1 MSKEWTTQIQYEN
14 ALRNMN
20 ASAWDKMR
28 INEKLETMQHIEN
41 ERAMLA
47 GREPCKVV
55 VEELEKGLSGEFR
68 PDKHEIALS
77 REELEN
83 DLQEVCNTTLH
94 EGVHA
99 TQEHM
104 LMTLDLETATE
115 EEIANAISLN
125 MPLSE
130 EASYEEYYNSAPEVN
145 AREVAQELQEHIGY
159 EQQMICGA
167 DQYMNGLETQNQII
181 QTYDTY
187 PAIEV
192 GSILNDIQ
200 EESIQEISYSM
211 DEEET

>member
-20 ASAWDKMR
+20 ASAWDKMW

-125 MPLSE
+125 MPL
-130 EASYEEYYNSAPEVN
+130 
-145 AREVAQELQEHIGY
+145 AQELQEHIGY

>member
-20 ASAWDKMR
+20 ASAWDKMW

-83 DLQEVCNTTLH
+83 DLQEVCNTSNYCSCFK
-94 EGVHA
+94 A
-99 TQEHM
+99 K
-104 LMTLDLETATE
+104 
-115 EEIANAISLN
+115 
-125 MPLSE
+125 
-130 EASYEEYYNSAPEVN
+130 
-145 AREVAQELQEHIGY
+145 
-159 EQQMICGA
+159 
-167 DQYMNGLETQNQII
+167 
-181 QTYDTY
+181 
-187 PAIEV
+187 
-192 GSILNDIQ
+192 
-200 EESIQEISYSM
+200 
-211 DEEET
+211 